1 MIVFMH
7 LLNYIHVYLER
18 KFQRLKKGNQER
30 KGPLYLPWGRVGAPS
45 SDVKSRSPASQSRNL
60 PNTSCVYFKIKQ
72 SLINIYSQ
80 RRQERGREVLKSH
93 QLFEGLPF
101 ICGNFPGGMFAAPFP
116 RFLGLCCKRNLQTIF
131 STLAVGAKKVI
142 RSSENSKTNG
152 GCPTSS
158 PDDSA
163 IQSFFFF

>member
-1 MIVFMH
+1 MH
-7 LLNYIHVYLER
+7 LLNYIHVYIER
-18 KFQRLKKGNQER
+18 KFQSLKKGNQER

-45 SDVKSRSPASQSRNL
+45 SNVKSLSPASQSKNL

-80 RRQERGREVLKSH
+80 PLQERGREVLKSH

-101 ICGNFPGGMFAAPFP
+101 ICGNFPEGMFAAPLP
-116 RFLGLCCKRNLQTIF
+116 RFLGFCCKRNLQTIF
-131 STLAVGAKKVI
+131 STLAVGAKKAI
-142 RSSENSKTNG
+142 GKSSENSKTNE

-158 PDDSA
+158 PDDSS
-163 IQSFFFF
+163 IQWLFFVFF